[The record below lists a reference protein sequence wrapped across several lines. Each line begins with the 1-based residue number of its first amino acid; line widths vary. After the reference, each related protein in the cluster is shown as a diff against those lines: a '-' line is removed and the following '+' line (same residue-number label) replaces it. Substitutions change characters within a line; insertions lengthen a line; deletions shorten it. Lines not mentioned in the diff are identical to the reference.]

1 MMTVVRFL
9 LFGMEQIETLMAI
22 LSDVGSPLVQQPLVL
37 SRAHP
42 MQLIFMAKT
51 HGKKLL

>member
-42 MQLIFMAKT
+42 MQLIFMVRT
-51 HGKKLL
+51 HGK